1 MRWVHYVAYFFGGA
15 FMANA
20 VPHFVSGVTGH
31 PFQSPFASPPG
42 QGLST
47 STTNVLWGL
56 FNVAVAYVLLTRVG
70 TFELRN
76 APTAVVFGLGI
87 LLMSLLLARH
97 FGMYYGGL

>member
-1 MRWVHYVAYFFGGA
+1 MRWYHCVAYFFGGA

-56 FNVAVAYVLLTRVG
+56 LNLAVAYVLLSRVG
-70 TFELRN
+70 TFDMRK
-76 APTAVVFGLGI
+76 TTHAVVFGVGVLI
-87 LLMSLLLARH
+87 MSLLASRH
-97 FGMYYGGL
+97 FGMFYGGL

>member
-1 MRWVHYVAYFFGGA
+1 MRWYHYVAYFFGGA

-31 PFQSPFASPPG
+31 PFQSPFATPPG

-56 FNVAVAYVLLTRVG
+56 FNVAVSYVLLSRVG
-70 TFELRN
+70 NFDLRK
-76 APTAVVFGLGI
+76 TTHAVVFGVGVLI
-87 LLMSLLLARH
+87 LSLLLSRH
-97 FGMYYGGL
+97 FGMFYGGL